1 MIAPRDPGACCAVG
15 NAVPASTVSV
25 GSAMFLARR
34 GELQLEKVQNVT
46 VLSVDRVVRTGVF
59 NLHTL
64 CGNVVVND
72 LVATHYGQ
80 PAWTSAPGLATVWYH
95 VVDALSSVV
104 GPEDAQASS
113 ISASLRSASEARLAS
128 VNGTG
133 TGTSGSG
140 SLSTLARR
148 MLAAGSATTDAEGVR
163 PGMAAVKVFLRS

>member
-34 GELQLEKVQNVT
+34 GELQLEEVQNVT

-64 CGNVVVND
+64 GGNVVVND

-104 GPEDAQASS
+104 GPEDS
-113 ISASLRSASEARLAS
+113 
-128 VNGTG
+128 
-133 TGTSGSG
+133 
-140 SLSTLARR
+140 
-148 MLAAGSATTDAEGVR
+148 MLAASNT
-163 PGMAAVKVFLRS
+163 